1 MSPTLMFVL
10 LLCGVAAE
18 SIRETETMDPTSML
32 EYESSGSFPDE
43 VFDDDEIDEDDD
55 YAIDEDDEDY
65 SGSGTDKFDIDDN
78 DEDEEEEETV
88 SSVCFVK
95 SSHLVQV
102 IPMSFVYRESLPR
115 LFPQSLFTFHSLYFL
130 FIKQATLGN
139 QIPELDFDQ
148 TKTGRKIETN
158 EIDNEIWSPTKPKIL
173 EPSNEISMASTGSEG
188 FFQRTEVIVAIVAG
202 TLVGLVVAISF
213 IVFLVIRRNQNGDL
227 VKKPIYKKTST
238 MEV

>member
-78 DEDEEEEETV
+78 DEDEEEEET
-88 SSVCFVK
+88 
-95 SSHLVQV
+95 
-102 IPMSFVYRESLPR
+102 
-115 LFPQSLFTFHSLYFL
+115 
-130 FIKQATLGN
+130 ATLGN